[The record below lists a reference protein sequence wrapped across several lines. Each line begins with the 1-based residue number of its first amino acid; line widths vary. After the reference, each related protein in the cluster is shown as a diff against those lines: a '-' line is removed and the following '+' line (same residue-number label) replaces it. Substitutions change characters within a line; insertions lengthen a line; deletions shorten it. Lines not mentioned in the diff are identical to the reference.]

1 MKNTVADSKK
11 RAERMKDQLRRRQER
26 GSKRA
31 VAGVENLSDV
41 ERKQAAAITNLMT
54 EADRTREENSLIAA
68 LKALEEVGRRLLV
81 VAVCRL
87 CAPNFL
93 VYRQS
98 TCLYAHVCIPTAG
111 RNVVIPVK

>member
-41 ERKQAAAITNLMT
+41 ERKQASAITNLMT
-54 EADRTREENSLIAA
+54 EADRTREESSLIAA
-68 LKALEEVGRRLLV
+68 LKALEEVCSSSQCADFMRQTLLFIMP
-81 VAVCRL
+81 L
-87 CAPNFL
+87 L
-93 VYRQS
+93 
-98 TCLYAHVCIPTAG
+98 
-111 RNVVIPVK
+111 

>member
-68 LKALEEVGRRLLV
+68 LKALEEVRPPSARPRRSHI
-81 VAVCRL
+81 L
-87 CAPNFL
+87 CAKPC
-93 VYRQS
+93 
-98 TCLYAHVCIPTAG
+98 CLSSINMPLLELCVD
-111 RNVVIPVK
+111 VIALALCYCQV